1 MAKFINKKEQVFDLQ
16 LTPYAKYLM
25 SIGKFKPTY
34 YAFYDNDILYDGK
47 YGGLTETQNE
57 IQERI
62 KEVPRIKQQTYLYS
76 PEEKINSNTT
86 DKDLMIFNENLF
98 QDRSLTGVQ
107 TLTKEYNIQKQEN
120 KQKQFEMF
128 GPLGNMSFQA
138 DSVPTW
144 NIDFFEA
151 RLTGST
157 TISTGSFSERIPN
170 LNCDIQYKFK
180 INKINPAKLTNP
192 QDNDELIQI
201 EDQLFITTTPISK
214 DGTYLKLK
222 PDALFIKA
230 TENNTNFLD
239 ENFDIEI
246 FHIDSDGNE
255 QQLFFESQ
263 ETGLKRTPMTVE
275 YWFNVMVD
283 SEIPDKEYCKQVK
296 SEKLETT
303 YTDKFIFNCDD
314 LVKENIAIDQ
324 IYNIPDEETEPCD

>member
-1 MAKFINKKEQVFDLQ
+1 MEFFNKKEEVLDIQITPLGKRLLQ
-16 LTPYAKYLM
+16 L
-25 SIGKFKPTY
+25 GQFKPKF

>member
-1 MAKFINKKEQVFDLQ
+1 
-16 LTPYAKYLM
+16 
-25 SIGKFKPTY
+25 
-34 YAFYDNDILYDGK
+34 
-47 YGGLTETQNE
+47 
-57 IQERI
+57 
-62 KEVPRIKQQTYLYS
+62 
-76 PEEKINSNTT
+76 
-86 DKDLMIFNENLF
+86 MIFNENLF